1 MAAFLECTS
10 KLDANNKSEN
20 MIDFYYLV
28 FIIILYF
35 LTFSRGNERNR
46 FKWASIITL
55 FFVGFR
61 ACVVGA
67 DTYNYT
73 LGYLDLNYYKNSDI
87 EILYKNIYIPF
98 LSNIIRYEP
107 FFIFINTLVTLSPLY
122 VLIKKYSNNRE
133 LSILCFFIF
142 DLYISYFVALRQI
155 LGISF
160 LLWGVYFVVKKNRRK
175 WVYYGFFSLIA
186 FGFHKSMIIPSIL
199 YAIVYFLQMPSRN
212 IVVMTI
218 LLTGTFGIVLNS
230 FDVLKLFNAF
240 LNLNLGLTTDRLN
253 EYMNDNHLMVGLSS
267 GMIYKLRFVWLGCF
281 VYYFMDERRLNHW
294 FSKLFLI
301 SILLYNVFLN
311 VDMIAR
317 MNLAFYIFSIVVFP
331 WSFGE
336 RFRSIYIRK
345 KWVVIYPVLIFAW
358 FTQAYVRSHID
369 YNLNNVD
376 RMHPYCF
383 FWEDYNNHPSITRF

>member
-142 DLYISYFVALRQI
+142 DLNISYFVALRQI

-160 LLWGVYFVVKKNRRK
+160 LLWGVYFVVKNNRRK

-186 FGFHKSMIIPSIL
+186 FGFHKSMIIPYL
-199 YAIVYFLQMPSRN
+199 
-212 IVVMTI
+212 
-218 LLTGTFGIVLNS
+218 
-230 FDVLKLFNAF
+230 
-240 LNLNLGLTTDRLN
+240 
-253 EYMNDNHLMVGLSS
+253 
-267 GMIYKLRFVWLGCF
+267 
-281 VYYFMDERRLNHW
+281 
-294 FSKLFLI
+294 
-301 SILLYNVFLN
+301 
-311 VDMIAR
+311 
-317 MNLAFYIFSIVVFP
+317 
-331 WSFGE
+331 
-336 RFRSIYIRK
+336 
-345 KWVVIYPVLIFAW
+345 
-358 FTQAYVRSHID
+358 
-369 YNLNNVD
+369 
-376 RMHPYCF
+376 
-383 FWEDYNNHPSITRF
+383 

>member
-1 MAAFLECTS
+1 M
-10 KLDANNKSEN
+10 
-20 MIDFYYLV
+20 
-28 FIIILYF
+28 
-35 LTFSRGNERNR
+35 
-46 FKWASIITL
+46 
-55 FFVGFR
+55 
-61 ACVVGA
+61 
-67 DTYNYT
+67 
-73 LGYLDLNYYKNSDI
+73 
-87 EILYKNIYIPF
+87 
-98 LSNIIRYEP
+98 
-107 FFIFINTLVTLSPLY
+107 VTLSPLY

-160 LLWGVYFVVKKNRRK
+160 LLWGVYFVVKNNRRK